1 MPYGLKRLLE
11 IKAERQKRR
20 EEKARIK
27 AEKEKAKLEERKK
40 ARSKRLLKKRNA
52 RKYAKR
58 KKALDE
64 YRKLMGDEKGTF
76 SIYLM
81 KNGKRVKFFGRK
93 RFKNV
98 ALGLYFDLLK
108 KNREEVAFKQTIV
121 KNYGK
126 YVENKYELVLVK
138 KLTPEESNNV
148 TLLRDDSGKFIEN
161 YLVDA
166 PTHKILDKNEWLIE
180 ETFNVYG
187 FDPQKERKDFKFIYD
202 NIILKNTNTTYS
214 RLFVYRNKLIHF
226 YDDND
231 DFDMIRCKDSKQAVE
246 LYDTIEKKIDKK
258 KYPHLFFMG
267 KLSGTSSIEWIIDEI
282 QKKTG
287 WTRNKCKAL

>member
-187 FDPQKERKDFKFIYD
+187 FDPQKERKTFDYIYN
-202 NIILKNTNTTYS
+202 NIILKPQTNAYS
-214 RLFVYRNKLIHF
+214 RLFIYNNKLIHH
-226 YDDND
+226 YDD
-231 DFDMIRCKDSKQAVE
+231 DFDMVRCKNTQQAVK

-258 KYPHLFFMG
+258 KYPNIFFMG
-267 KLSGTSSIEWIIDEI
+267 KLSGTSVEWVISEI

>member
-93 RFKNV
+93 RFKNAAV
-98 ALGLYFDLLK
+98 ELYHDLLK
-108 KNREEVAFKQTIV
+108 KNNENVTFKQTVV

-126 YVENKYELVLVK
+126 YIENKYELVLVK
-138 KLTPEESNNV
+138 KLNPEESNNV
-148 TLLRDDSGKFIEN
+148 TLLRNNDGKFIEN

-187 FDPQKERKDFKFIYD
+187 FDPQKERKDFNYIYN
-202 NIILKNTNTTYS
+202 NIILKPQTNAYS
-214 RLFVYRNKLIHF
+214 RLFVYRNKVILH
-226 YDDND
+226 YDD
-231 DFDMIRCKDSKQAVE
+231 DFDMIKCKDTKQAIN
-246 LYDTIEKKIDKK
+246 LYDKIESMVDKK
-258 KYPHLFFMG
+258 KYPTIFFMG
-267 KLSGTSSIEWIIDEI
+267 KLSGTSVEWVISEI

>member
-187 FDPQKERKDFKFIYD
+187 FDPQKERKTFKYIYD
-202 NIILKNTNTTYS
+202 NIVLKNTNSYS
-214 RLFVYRNKLIHF
+214 RIFIYNNKLIHH
-226 YDDND
+226 YDD
-231 DFDMIRCKDSKQAVE
+231 DFDMVRCKNTQQAVK

-258 KYPHLFFMG
+258 KYPNIFFMG
-267 KLSGTSSIEWIIDEI
+267 KLSGTSVEWVISEI

>member
-98 ALGLYFDLLK
+98 ALELYHDLLK
-108 KNREEVAFKQTIV
+108 KNKEEVTFKQTVV

-148 TLLRDDSGKFIEN
+148 TLLRNNDGKFIEN

-166 PTHKILDKNEWLIE
+166 PTHKILDKNEWFIE

-187 FDPQKERKDFKFIYD
+187 FDPQKERKTFDYIYN
-202 NIILKNTNTTYS
+202 NIILKPQTNAYS
-214 RLFVYRNKLIHF
+214 RLFIYNNKLIHH
-226 YDDND
+226 YDD
-231 DFDMIRCKDSKQAVE
+231 DFDMVRCKNTQQAVK

-258 KYPHLFFMG
+258 KYPNIFFMG
-267 KLSGTSSIEWIIDEI
+267 KLSGTSVEWVISEI

>member
-108 KNREEVAFKQTIV
+108 KNKKEVSFKQTIV

-148 TLLRDDSGKFIEN
+148 TLLRNNDGKFIEN

-166 PTHKILDKNEWLIE
+166 PTHKILDKNEWFIE

-187 FDPQKERKDFKFIYD
+187 FDPQKERKTFDYIYN
-202 NIILKNTNTTYS
+202 NIILKPQTNAYS
-214 RLFVYRNKLIHF
+214 RLFIYNNKLIHH
-226 YDDND
+226 YDD
-231 DFDMIRCKDSKQAVE
+231 DFDMVRCKNTQQAVK

-258 KYPHLFFMG
+258 KYPNIFFMG
-267 KLSGTSSIEWIIDEI
+267 KLSGTSVEWVISEI

>member
-93 RFKNV
+93 RFKNAAV
-98 ALGLYFDLLK
+98 ELYHDLLK
-108 KNREEVAFKQTIV
+108 KNNENVTFKQTVV

-126 YVENKYELVLVK
+126 FVENKYELVLVK
-138 KLTPEESNNV
+138 KLSPEESNNV
-148 TLLRDDSGKFIEN
+148 TLLRNDDGKFIEN

-187 FDPQKERKDFKFIYD
+187 FDPQKERKNFKYIYD
-202 NIILKNTNTTYS
+202 NIVLKNTNAYS
-214 RLFVYRNKLIHF
+214 QLFIYNNKLIHY
-226 YDDND
+226 YDDD
-231 DFDMIRCKDSKQAVE
+231 DFDMIRCKNSKQAIN
-246 LYDTIEKKIDKK
+246 LYDKIESMVDKK
-258 KYPHLFFMG
+258 KYPTIFFMG
-267 KLSGTSSIEWIIDEI
+267 KLSGTSIEWVISEI

>member
-93 RFKNV
+93 RFKNA
-98 ALGLYFDLLK
+98 ALELYFDLLK
-108 KNREEVAFKQTIV
+108 KNREEVTFKQTVV

-148 TLLRDDSGKFIEN
+148 TLLRDDNGKFIEN

-187 FDPQKERKDFKFIYD
+187 FDPQKERKTFDYIYN
-202 NIILKNTNTTYS
+202 NIILKPQTNAYS
-214 RLFVYRNKLIHF
+214 RLFIYNNKLIHH
-226 YDDND
+226 YDD
-231 DFDMIRCKDSKQAVE
+231 DFDMVRCKNTQQAVK

-258 KYPHLFFMG
+258 KYPNIFFMG
-267 KLSGTSSIEWIIDEI
+267 KLSGTSVEWVISEI

>member
-93 RFKNV
+93 RFKNSAV
-98 ALGLYFDLLK
+98 GLYFDLLK

-148 TLLRDDSGKFIEN
+148 TLLRDDNGKFIEN

-187 FDPQKERKDFKFIYD
+187 FDPQKERKTFKYIYD
-202 NIILKNTNTTYS
+202 NIVLKNTNSYS
-214 RLFVYRNKLIHF
+214 RIFIYNNKLIHH
-226 YDDND
+226 YDD
-231 DFDMIRCKDSKQAVE
+231 DFDMVRCKNTQQAVK

-258 KYPHLFFMG
+258 KYPNIFFMG
-267 KLSGTSSIEWIIDEI
+267 KLSGTSIEWAISEI
-282 QKKTG
+282 QRKTG

>member
-93 RFKNV
+93 RFKNA
-98 ALGLYFDLLK
+98 ALELYFDLLK

-148 TLLRDDSGKFIEN
+148 TLLRDNNGKFIEN

-166 PTHKILDKNEWLIE
+166 PTHKILDKNEWFIE

-202 NIILKNTNTTYS
+202 NIILKPQTNAYS
-214 RLFVYRNKLIHF
+214 RLFIYNNKLIHH
-226 YDDND
+226 YDD
-231 DFDMIRCKDSKQAVE
+231 DFDMVRCKNTQQAVK

-258 KYPHLFFMG
+258 KYPNIFFMG
-267 KLSGTSSIEWIIDEI
+267 KLSGTSVEWVISEI

>member
-93 RFKNV
+93 RFKNSAV
-98 ALGLYFDLLK
+98 GLYFDLLK
-108 KNREEVAFKQTIV
+108 KNKKEVSFKQTIV

-148 TLLRDDSGKFIEN
+148 TLLRDDNGKFIEN

-187 FDPQKERKDFKFIYD
+187 FDPQKERKTFKYIYD
-202 NIILKNTNTTYS
+202 NIVLKNTNSYS
-214 RLFVYRNKLIHF
+214 RIFIYNNKLIHH
-226 YDDND
+226 YDD
-231 DFDMIRCKDSKQAVE
+231 DFDMVRCKDSKQAVE

-258 KYPHLFFMG
+258 KYPNIFFMG
-267 KLSGTSSIEWIIDEI
+267 KLSGTSVEWVISEI

>member
-187 FDPQKERKDFKFIYD
+187 FDPQKERKDFNYIYN
-202 NIILKNTNTTYS
+202 NIVLKYPNKYT
-214 RLFVYRNKLIHF
+214 RLFVYRNKVIHH
-226 YDDND
+226 YDD
-231 DFDMIRCKDSKQAVE
+231 DFDMIKCKDTKQAIN
-246 LYDTIEKKIDKK
+246 LYDTIESMIDKK
-258 KYPHLFFMG
+258 KYPNIFFMG
-267 KLSGTSSIEWIIDEI
+267 KLSGTSIEWVISEI

>member
-93 RFKNV
+93 RFKNA
-98 ALGLYFDLLK
+98 ALELYHDLLK

-138 KLTPEESNNV
+138 KLTLEESNNV
-148 TLLRDDSGKFIEN
+148 TLLRDDNGKFIEN

-187 FDPQKERKDFKFIYD
+187 FDPQKERKTFKYIYD
-202 NIILKNTNTTYS
+202 NIVLKNTNSYS
-214 RLFVYRNKLIHF
+214 RIFIYNNKLIHH
-226 YDDND
+226 YDD
-231 DFDMIRCKDSKQAVE
+231 DFDMVRCKDTKQAIK
-246 LYDTIEKKIDKK
+246 LYDTIESMIDKK
-258 KYPHLFFMG
+258 KYPNIFFMG
-267 KLSGTSSIEWIIDEI
+267 KLSGTSVEWAISEI
-282 QKKTG
+282 QRKTG

>member
-93 RFKNV
+93 RFKNA
-98 ALGLYFDLLK
+98 ALELYFDLLK

-202 NIILKNTNTTYS
+202 NIILKPQTKYS
-214 RLFVYRNKLIHF
+214 RIFIYNNKLFHY
-226 YDDND
+226 YDD
-231 DFDMIRCKDSKQAVE
+231 DFDMIRCKDTKQAIE
-246 LYDTIEKKIDKK
+246 LYDKIDSMVDKK
-258 KYPHLFFMG
+258 KYPSIFFMG
-267 KLSGTSSIEWIIDEI
+267 KLSGTSVEWILEKMQI
-282 QKKTG
+282 KTG

>member
-81 KNGKRVKFFGRK
+81 KNGKRVKFFGKK
-93 RFKNV
+93 RFKNA
-98 ALGLYFDLLK
+98 ALELYHDLLK
-108 KNREEVAFKQTIV
+108 KNNENVSFKQTVV

-126 YVENKYELVLVK
+126 FVENKYELVLVK

-148 TLLRDDSGKFIEN
+148 TLLRDDNGKFIEN

-187 FDPQKERKDFKFIYD
+187 FDPQKERKTFDYIYN
-202 NIILKNTNTTYS
+202 NIILKPQTNAYS
-214 RLFVYRNKLIHF
+214 RLFIYNNKLIHH
-226 YDDND
+226 YDD
-231 DFDMIRCKDSKQAVE
+231 DFDMVRCKNTQQAVK

-258 KYPHLFFMG
+258 KYPNIFFMG
-267 KLSGTSSIEWIIDEI
+267 KLSGTSVEWVISEI

>member
-93 RFKNV
+93 RFKNA
-98 ALGLYFDLLK
+98 ALELYFDLLK

-148 TLLRDDSGKFIEN
+148 TLLRDDNGKFIEN

-187 FDPQKERKDFKFIYD
+187 FDPQKERKTFDYIYN
-202 NIILKNTNTTYS
+202 NIILKPQTNAYS
-214 RLFVYRNKLIHF
+214 RLFIYNNKLIHH
-226 YDDND
+226 YDD
-231 DFDMIRCKDSKQAVE
+231 DFDMIRCKNSKQAIN
-246 LYDTIEKKIDKK
+246 LYDKIESMIDKK
-258 KYPHLFFMG
+258 KYPNIFFMG
-267 KLSGTSSIEWIIDEI
+267 KLSGTSVEWVISEI

>member
-93 RFKNV
+93 RFKNAAV
-98 ALGLYFDLLK
+98 ELYHDLLN
-108 KNREEVAFKQTIV
+108 KNNENVTFKQTVV

-126 YVENKYELVLVK
+126 FVEHKYELVLVK
-138 KLTPEESNNV
+138 KLSPEESNNV
-148 TLLRDDSGKFIEN
+148 TLLRNNDGKFIEN

-187 FDPQKERKDFKFIYD
+187 FDPQKERKTFDYIYN
-202 NIILKNTNTTYS
+202 NIILKPQTKYS
-214 RLFVYRNKLIHF
+214 RIFIYNNKLFHY
-226 YDDND
+226 YDD
-231 DFDMIRCKDSKQAVE
+231 DFDMIRCKDTKQAIE
-246 LYDTIEKKIDKK
+246 LYDKIDSMVDKK
-258 KYPHLFFMG
+258 KYPSIFFMG
-267 KLSGTSSIEWIIDEI
+267 KLSGTSVEWILEKMQI
-282 QKKTG
+282 KTG

>member
-93 RFKNV
+93 RFKNSAV
-98 ALGLYFDLLK
+98 GLYFDLLK

-148 TLLRDDSGKFIEN
+148 TLLRDDNGKFIEN

-187 FDPQKERKDFKFIYD
+187 FDPQKERKTFDYIYN
-202 NIILKNTNTTYS
+202 NIILKPQTNAYS
-214 RLFVYRNKLIHF
+214 RLFIYNNKLIHH
-226 YDDND
+226 YDD
-231 DFDMIRCKDSKQAVE
+231 DFDMVRCKNTQQAVK

-258 KYPHLFFMG
+258 KYPNIFFMG
-267 KLSGTSSIEWIIDEI
+267 KLSGTSVEWVISEI

>member
-93 RFKNV
+93 RFKNAAV
-98 ALGLYFDLLK
+98 GLYFDLLK

-187 FDPQKERKDFKFIYD
+187 FDPQKERKDFKYIYD
-202 NIILKNTNTTYS
+202 NIVLKYPNKYT
-214 RLFVYRNKLIHF
+214 RLFVYRNKVIHH
-226 YDDND
+226 YDD
-231 DFDMIRCKDSKQAVE
+231 DFDMIKCKDTKQAIN
-246 LYDTIEKKIDKK
+246 LYDKIESMVDKK
-258 KYPHLFFMG
+258 KYPTIFFMG
-267 KLSGTSSIEWIIDEI
+267 KLSGTSIEWVISEI

>member
-93 RFKNV
+93 RFKNA
-98 ALGLYFDLLK
+98 ALELYHNLLK
-108 KNREEVAFKQTIV
+108 KNNENVSFKQTVV

-126 YVENKYELVLVK
+126 FVEHKYELVLVK
-138 KLTPEESNNV
+138 KLSPEESNNV
-148 TLLRDDSGKFIEN
+148 TLLRDDNGKFIEN

-166 PTHKILDKNEWLIE
+166 PTHKILDKNEWFIE

-202 NIILKNTNTTYS
+202 NIILKNTNNYS
-214 RLFVYRNKLIHF
+214 RLFVYRNKVIHF
-226 YDDND
+226 YDDED
-231 DFDMIRCKDSKQAVE
+231 DFDMIRCKNSKQAIE
-246 LYDTIEKKIDKK
+246 LYDTIEARIDKK
-258 KYPHLFFMG
+258 KYPNIFFMG
-267 KLSGTSSIEWIIDEI
+267 KLSSTTSVEWVILEIE
-282 QKKTG
+282 KKTG

>member
-93 RFKNV
+93 RFKNS
-98 ALGLYFDLLK
+98 ALELYHDLLK
-108 KNREEVAFKQTIV
+108 KNNENVSFKQTVV

-126 YVENKYELVLVK
+126 FVEHKYELVLVK
-138 KLTPEESNNV
+138 KLSPEESNNV

-161 YLVDA
+161 YLIDA
-166 PTHKILDKNEWLIE
+166 PTHKILDKNEWFIE

-187 FDPQKERKDFKFIYD
+187 FDPQKDRKDFKYIYD
-202 NIILKNTNTTYS
+202 NIVLKYPNKYT
-214 RLFVYRNKLIHF
+214 RLFVYRNKVIHH
-226 YDDND
+226 YDD
-231 DFDMIRCKDSKQAVE
+231 DFDMIKCKDTKQAIN
-246 LYDTIEKKIDKK
+246 LYDKIESMVDKK
-258 KYPHLFFMG
+258 KYPTIFFMG
-267 KLSGTSSIEWIIDEI
+267 KLSGTSIEWAISEI
-282 QKKTG
+282 QRKTG

>member
-20 EEKARIK
+20 EEKDRIK
-27 AEKEKAKLEERKK
+27 TEKEKAKLEERKK

-148 TLLRDDSGKFIEN
+148 TLLRDDNGKFIEN

-187 FDPQKERKDFKFIYD
+187 FDPQKERKTFDYIYN
-202 NIILKNTNTTYS
+202 NIILKPQTNAYS
-214 RLFVYRNKLIHF
+214 RLFIYNNKLIHH
-226 YDDND
+226 YDD
-231 DFDMIRCKDSKQAVE
+231 DFDMVRCKNTQQAIK

-258 KYPHLFFMG
+258 KYPNIFFMG
-267 KLSGTSSIEWIIDEI
+267 KLSGTSVEWVISEI

>member
-93 RFKNV
+93 RFKNAAV
-98 ALGLYFDLLK
+98 ELYHDLLR
-108 KNREEVAFKQTIV
+108 KNNEKIKFKQTIV

-148 TLLRDDSGKFIEN
+148 TLLRNNNGKFIEN

-166 PTHKILDKNEWLIE
+166 PTHKILDKNEWFIE

-202 NIILKNTNTTYS
+202 NIILKPQTNAYS
-214 RLFVYRNKLIHF
+214 RLFIYNNKLIHH
-226 YDDND
+226 YDD
-231 DFDMIRCKDSKQAVE
+231 DFDMVRCKNTQQAVK

-258 KYPHLFFMG
+258 KYPNIFFMG
-267 KLSGTSSIEWIIDEI
+267 KLSGTSVEWVISEI

>member
-93 RFKNV
+93 RFKNA
-98 ALGLYFDLLK
+98 ALELYHDLLK
-108 KNREEVAFKQTIV
+108 KNKEEVTFKQTVV
-121 KNYGK
+121 KNCGK
-126 YVENKYELVLVK
+126 FVEHKYELVLVK

-187 FDPQKERKDFKFIYD
+187 FDPQKERKTFDYIYN
-202 NIILKNTNTTYS
+202 NIILKPQTNAYS
-214 RLFVYRNKLIHF
+214 RIFIYNNKLIHH
-226 YDDND
+226 YDD
-231 DFDMIRCKDSKQAVE
+231 DFDMVRCKNTQQAIN
-246 LYDTIEKKIDKK
+246 LYDKIESMVDKK
-258 KYPHLFFMG
+258 KYPTIFFMG
-267 KLSGTSSIEWIIDEI
+267 KLSGTSVEWVISEI

>member
-93 RFKNV
+93 RFKNSAV
-98 ALGLYFDLLK
+98 GLYFDLLK
-108 KNREEVAFKQTIV
+108 KNKKEVTFKQTVV

-126 YVENKYELVLVK
+126 FVEHKYELVLVK
-138 KLTPEESNNV
+138 KLSPEESNNV
-148 TLLRDDSGKFIEN
+148 TLLRNNDGKFIEN

-187 FDPQKERKDFKFIYD
+187 FDPQKERKNFKYIYD
-202 NIILKNTNTTYS
+202 NIVLKNTNNYS
-214 RLFVYRNKLIHF
+214 RLFVYRNKVIHF
-226 YDDND
+226 YDDDD
-231 DFDMIRCKDSKQAVE
+231 DFDMIRCKNTQQAVK
-246 LYDTIEKKIDKK
+246 LYDTIEAKIDKK
-258 KYPHLFFMG
+258 KYPNIFFMG
-267 KLSGTSSIEWIIDEI
+267 KLSSTTSVEWAISEI
-282 QKKTG
+282 QRKTG

>member
-93 RFKNV
+93 RFKNAAV
-98 ALGLYFDLLK
+98 GLYFDLLK
-108 KNREEVAFKQTIV
+108 KNKKEVSFKQTIV

-148 TLLRDDSGKFIEN
+148 TLLRDDNGKFIEN

-187 FDPQKERKDFKFIYD
+187 FDPQKERKTFDYIYN
-202 NIILKNTNTTYS
+202 NIILKPQTNAYS
-214 RLFVYRNKLIHF
+214 RLFIYNNKLIHH
-226 YDDND
+226 YDD
-231 DFDMIRCKDSKQAVE
+231 DFDMVRCKNTQQAVK

-258 KYPHLFFMG
+258 KYPNIFFMG
-267 KLSGTSSIEWIIDEI
+267 KLSGTSVEWVISEI

>member
-93 RFKNV
+93 RFKNSAV
-98 ALGLYFDLLK
+98 GLYFDLLK

-148 TLLRDDSGKFIEN
+148 TLLRDDNGKFIEN

-187 FDPQKERKDFKFIYD
+187 FDPQKERKTFDYIYN
-202 NIILKNTNTTYS
+202 NIILKPQTNAYS
-214 RLFVYRNKLIHF
+214 RLFIYNNKLIHH
-226 YDDND
+226 YDD
-231 DFDMIRCKDSKQAVE
+231 DFDMVRCKNTQQAVK

-258 KYPHLFFMG
+258 KYPNIFFMG
-267 KLSGTSSIEWIIDEI
+267 KLSGTSVEWAISEI
-282 QKKTG
+282 QRKTG

>member
-93 RFKNV
+93 RFKNA
-98 ALGLYFDLLK
+98 ALELYHDLLK
-108 KNREEVAFKQTIV
+108 KNNENVSFKQTVV

-126 YVENKYELVLVK
+126 FVEHKYELVLVK
-138 KLTPEESNNV
+138 KLSPEESNNV
-148 TLLRDDSGKFIEN
+148 TLLRNDDGKFIEN

-187 FDPQKERKDFKFIYD
+187 FDPQKERKTFDYIYN
-202 NIILKNTNTTYS
+202 NIILKPQTKYS
-214 RLFVYRNKLIHF
+214 RIFIYNNKLFHY
-226 YDDND
+226 YDD
-231 DFDMIRCKDSKQAVE
+231 DFDMIRCKDTKQAIE
-246 LYDTIEKKIDKK
+246 LYDKIDSMVDKK
-258 KYPHLFFMG
+258 KYPSIFFMG
-267 KLSGTSSIEWIIDEI
+267 KLSGTSVEWILEKMQI
-282 QKKTG
+282 KTG

>member
-93 RFKNV
+93 RFKNA
-98 ALGLYFDLLK
+98 ALELYHDLLK
-108 KNREEVAFKQTIV
+108 KNNENVSFKQTVV

-126 YVENKYELVLVK
+126 FVENKYELVLVK

-148 TLLRDDSGKFIEN
+148 TLLRDDNGKFIEN

-187 FDPQKERKDFKFIYD
+187 FDPQKERKTFDYIYN
-202 NIILKNTNTTYS
+202 NIILKPQTNAYS
-214 RLFVYRNKLIHF
+214 RLFIYNNKLIHH
-226 YDDND
+226 YDD
-231 DFDMIRCKDSKQAVE
+231 DFDMVRCKNTQQAVK

-258 KYPHLFFMG
+258 KYPNIFFMG
-267 KLSGTSSIEWIIDEI
+267 KLSGTSVEWVISEI

>member
-93 RFKNV
+93 RFKNSAV
-98 ALGLYFDLLK
+98 GLYFNLLK
-108 KNREEVAFKQTIV
+108 KNREEVTFKQTIV

-138 KLTPEESNNV
+138 KLSPEESNNV
-148 TLLRDDSGKFIEN
+148 TLLRNNDGKFIEN

-202 NIILKNTNTTYS
+202 NIILKPQTNAYS
-214 RLFVYRNKLIHF
+214 RLFVYRNKVIHH
-226 YDDND
+226 YDY
-231 DFDMIRCKDSKQAVE
+231 DFDMIRCKDTKQAIK
-246 LYDTIEKKIDKK
+246 LYDTIESMIDKK
-258 KYPHLFFMG
+258 KYPNIFFMG
-267 KLSGTSSIEWIIDEI
+267 KLSGTSVEWVISEI

>member
-93 RFKNV
+93 RFKNA
-98 ALGLYFDLLK
+98 ALELYHDLLK
-108 KNREEVAFKQTIV
+108 KNNENVSFKQTVV

-126 YVENKYELVLVK
+126 FVEHKYELVLVK

-148 TLLRDDSGKFIEN
+148 TLLRNNDGKFIEN

-187 FDPQKERKDFKFIYD
+187 FDPQKERKTFDYIYN
-202 NIILKNTNTTYS
+202 NIILKPQTNAYS
-214 RLFVYRNKLIHF
+214 RLFIYNNKLIHH
-226 YDDND
+226 YDD
-231 DFDMIRCKDSKQAVE
+231 DFDMVRCKNTQQAVK

-258 KYPHLFFMG
+258 KYPKHFFLWEN
-267 KLSGTSSIEWIIDEI
+267 LSGTSVEWVISEI

>member
-93 RFKNV
+93 RFKNA
-98 ALGLYFDLLK
+98 ALELYHDLLK
-108 KNREEVAFKQTIV
+108 KNNENVSFKQTVV

-126 YVENKYELVLVK
+126 FVEHKYELVLVK

-148 TLLRDDSGKFIEN
+148 TLLRNNDGKFIEN

-166 PTHKILDKNEWLIE
+166 PTHKILDKNEWFIE

-187 FDPQKERKDFKFIYD
+187 FDPQKERKTFDYIYN
-202 NIILKNTNTTYS
+202 NIILKPQTNAYS
-214 RLFVYRNKLIHF
+214 RLFIYNNKLIHH
-226 YDDND
+226 YDD
-231 DFDMIRCKDSKQAVE
+231 DFDMVRCKDTQQAVK

-258 KYPHLFFMG
+258 KYPNIFFMG
-267 KLSGTSSIEWIIDEI
+267 KLSGTSVEWVISEI

>member
-81 KNGKRVKFFGRK
+81 KNGKRVKFFGKK
-93 RFKNV
+93 RFKNAAV
-98 ALGLYFDLLK
+98 ELYFDLLK

-138 KLTPEESNNV
+138 KLSPEESNNV
-148 TLLRDDSGKFIEN
+148 TLLRDDNGKFIEN

-187 FDPQKERKDFKFIYD
+187 FDPQKERKTFKYIYD
-202 NIILKNTNTTYS
+202 NIVLKNTNNYS
-214 RLFVYRNKLIHF
+214 RLFVYRNKVIHH
-226 YDDND
+226 YDD
-231 DFDMIRCKDSKQAVE
+231 DFDMIKCKDTKQAIN
-246 LYDTIEKKIDKK
+246 LYDKIESMVDKK
-258 KYPHLFFMG
+258 KYPTIFFMG
-267 KLSGTSSIEWIIDEI
+267 KLSGTSIEWIIKEI

>member
-93 RFKNV
+93 RFKNA
-98 ALGLYFDLLK
+98 ALELYHDLLK
-108 KNREEVAFKQTIV
+108 KNNENVSFKQTVV

-126 YVENKYELVLVK
+126 FVEHKYELVLVK
-138 KLTPEESNNV
+138 KLSPEESNHV
-148 TLLRDDSGKFIEN
+148 TLLRNNNGKFIEN

-166 PTHKILDKNEWLIE
+166 PTHKILDKNEWFIE

-187 FDPQKERKDFKFIYD
+187 FDPQKERKDFNYIYD
-202 NIILKNTNTTYS
+202 NIVLKCPNKYS
-214 RLFVYRNKLIHF
+214 RIFIYNNKLFHY
-226 YDDND
+226 YDDEN
-231 DFDMIRCKDSKQAVE
+231 DFDMVRCKNTQQAVK

-258 KYPHLFFMG
+258 KYPNIFFMG

>member
-27 AEKEKAKLEERKK
+27 TEKEKAKLEERKK

-93 RFKNV
+93 RFKNA
-98 ALGLYFDLLK
+98 ALELYHDLLK
-108 KNREEVAFKQTIV
+108 KNKEEVTFKQTVV
-121 KNYGK
+121 KNCGK
-126 YVENKYELVLVK
+126 FVEHKYELVLVK

-187 FDPQKERKDFKFIYD
+187 FDPQKERKTFDYIYN
-202 NIILKNTNTTYS
+202 NIILKPQTNAYS
-214 RLFVYRNKLIHF
+214 RIFIYNNKLIHH
-226 YDDND
+226 YDD
-231 DFDMIRCKDSKQAVE
+231 DFDMVRCKNTQQAIN
-246 LYDTIEKKIDKK
+246 LYDKIESMVDKK
-258 KYPHLFFMG
+258 KYPTIFFMG
-267 KLSGTSSIEWIIDEI
+267 KLSGTSVEWVISEI

>member
-93 RFKNV
+93 RFKNSAV
-98 ALGLYFDLLK
+98 GLYFDLLK
-108 KNREEVAFKQTIV
+108 KNKKEVSFKQTIV

-148 TLLRDDSGKFIEN
+148 TLLRDDNGKFIEN

-187 FDPQKERKDFKFIYD
+187 FDPQKERKTFKYIYD
-202 NIILKNTNTTYS
+202 NIVLKNTNSYS
-214 RLFVYRNKLIHF
+214 RIFIYNNKLIHH
-226 YDDND
+226 ND
-231 DFDMIRCKDSKQAVE
+231 DFDMVRCKNTQQAVK

-258 KYPHLFFMG
+258 KYPNIFFMG
-267 KLSGTSSIEWIIDEI
+267 KLSGTSVEWVISEI